1 MKKGLG
7 LILLGAYMVSTVF
20 FCGGT
25 LKDKAGDG
33 IWFLGDKAVSATDFG
48 VMCLSSVYPSINL
61 KLTDSRDNEGQHS
74 NDDEGGSL
82 AGTVVSAEAAGSEEK
97 PEPVVFGDDPA
108 VLIIHTHATE
118 SYLPASAGN
127 YHTKKAEN
135 TVRDVGTVLAQTL
148 KDEGIASVH
157 DQTLHDNP
165 SYSQSYSRSYET
177 AQKLLK
183 KYPSIKCVIDL
194 HRDAIASDSKAATI
208 SVGGKECALYSFVV
222 SNAVPTYSA
231 NLKFIKQM
239 NKVASEEY
247 SGFAGKILER
257 GYRYNQDLSSH
268 YMLLEIGYNRN
279 DISEAR
285 NTAKVVGKVLADT
298 LKAGY

>member
-1 MKKGLG
+1 MKKGFG
-7 LILLGAYMVSTVF
+7 LILLGVYVISTVAF
-20 FCGGT
+20 SGS
-25 LKDKAGDG
+25 AGVKYGLADV
-33 IWFLGDKAVSATDFG
+33 LDRQEKKVSATDLG
-48 VMCLSSVYPSINL
+48 VMCLSSAYPNISIML
-61 KLTDSRDNEGQHS
+61 ADSRDNDNGEQQTTAVKS
-74 NDDEGGSL
+74 SSKTD
-82 AGTVVSAEAAGSEEK
+82 TVVSTGTEET

-118 SYLPASAGN
+118 SYLPSSSGN

-135 TVRDVGTVLAQTL
+135 TVRDVGSVLAQTL
-148 KDEGIASVH
+148 QDEGIASVH

-165 SYSQSYSRSYET
+165 SYSQSYSRSNET
-177 AQKLLK
+177 TRKLLE
-183 KYPSIKCVIDL
+183 KYPTIKCVIDL
-194 HRDAIASDSKAATI
+194 HRDAIASDSKAATVSI
-208 SVGGKECALYSFVV
+208 GGKECALYSYVV

-239 NKVASEEY
+239 NKTASSDY
-247 SGFAGKILER
+247 NGFTGKILER
-257 GYRYNQDLSSH
+257 GYRYNQDLSTH